1 MHKVVTRE
9 CFHYRKLCDQ
19 PVVKEGEAAP
29 EGNAVPYDLDV
40 LAKGTGGGHCFA
52 RLRMCAC
59 LKLLH
64 SQRTTL
70 IVFLL
75 PRTAEE

>member
-40 LAKGTGGGHCFA
+40 LAKGTEGSLFCLVAYVCMLEVTPFPKDRTHCIFA
-52 RLRMCAC
+52 SKDC
-59 LKLLH
+59 
-64 SQRTTL
+64 
-70 IVFLL
+70 
-75 PRTAEE
+75 

>member
-40 LAKGTGGGHCFA
+40 LAKGTGGV
-52 RLRMCAC
+52 
-59 LKLLH
+59 
-64 SQRTTL
+64 T
-70 IVFLL
+70 VL
-75 PRTAEE
+75 PGCVCVHA